1 MSQDYVNLLLI
12 VALILPFVGAIG
24 IRVLSKMLAPRIT
37 IIVAAV
43 TAVVIVS
50 AVLSLASVTI
60 NSIRFANLTLL
71 LPVAPSIDRSS
82 DYADAIMDEELLV
95 ENTTPTVVLD
105 VTETPIPTLEPTIVI
120 SDTATLTDTLVL
132 TDTTILTDTTTLT
145 DTATLTDTTV
155 LETPTPEPTVAPTAA
170 AASGRTYVVQSG
182 DSLLSIAT
190 QFNVSVKQIL
200 NANPEMT
207 NPDNLAIGQE
217 LKIP

>member
-1 MSQDYVNLLLI
+1 MSQDYVNVLLI
-12 VALILPFVGAIG
+12 VALILPFVGAMG

-50 AVLSLASVTI
+50 AVLSLASVTV

-82 DYADAIMDEELLV
+82 DYADAVMDEELLV
-95 ENTTPTVVLD
+95 ENTTPTIVPA
-105 VTETPIPTLEPTIVI
+105 VTDTPIPTLEPTIVI

-132 TDTTILTDTTTLT
+132 TDTTILTDTTVLT
-145 DTATLTDTTV
+145 DSTTITDTTV
-155 LETPTPEPTVAPTAA
+155 IDTPTPEPTAAPTAA
-170 AASGRTYVVQSG
+170 AASGQTYVVQSG

-200 NANPEMT
+200 NANPQMT

>member
-120 SDTATLTDTLVL
+120 SNTATLTDTLVL

>member
-1 MSQDYVNLLLI
+1 MSQDYVNVLLI
-12 VALILPFVGAIG
+12 VALILPFVGAMG
-24 IRVLSKMLAPRIT
+24 IRVLSKMLAPRVT

-50 AVLSLASVTI
+50 AVLSLASVTV

-82 DYADAIMDEELLV
+82 DYADAVMDEELLV
-95 ENTTPTVVLD
+95 ENTTPTIVPA
-105 VTETPIPTLEPTIVI
+105 VTDTPIPTLEPTIVI
-120 SDTATLTDTLVL
+120 SDTATLTDT
-132 TDTTILTDTTTLT
+132 TILTDTTVLT
-145 DTATLTDTTV
+145 DSTTITDTTV
-155 LETPTPEPTVAPTAA
+155 IDTPTPEPTADPTAA
-170 AASGRTYVVQSG
+170 AVSGRTYVVQSG
-182 DSLLSIAT
+182 DSLLYIAT

-200 NANPEMT
+200 NANPQMT

>member
-1 MSQDYVNLLLI
+1 MSQDYVNVLLI
-12 VALILPFVGAIG
+12 VALILPFVGAMG

-50 AVLSLASVTI
+50 AVLSLASVTV

-82 DYADAIMDEELLV
+82 DYADAVMDEELLV
-95 ENTTPTVVLD
+95 ENTTPTIVPA
-105 VTETPIPTLEPTIVI
+105 VTDTPIPTLEPTIVI

-132 TDTTILTDTTTLT
+132 TDTTILTDTTVLT
-145 DTATLTDTTV
+145 DSTTITDTTV
-155 LETPTPEPTVAPTAA
+155 IDTPTPEPTAAPTAA

-200 NANPEMT
+200 NANPQMT

>member
-182 DSLLSIAT
+182 DSLLSIAN
-190 QFNVSVKQIL
+190 QFNVSLKQIL